1 MLGAPGNISASSI
14 EALSAEHH
22 AICALTHPKKGLEGY
37 GSEVTFYFGDRDNP
51 ADLAH
56 RSSGICGRD
65 SGGHSDRPDADAAL
79 IRQEAFAMDKGRYS
93 IIFSSL
99 TGNTKILAETIRAV
113 LPAENCD
120 YYGVPETQELHSEI
134 LYIGFW
140 TDKGNA
146 DNATLELL
154 SKLRGKKVFLFGTA
168 GFGGSVAYF
177 QKILDH
183 VKQSVDPSNTVVGE
197 YMCQGKMPQSVR
209 DRYMK
214 MKAQPEHPANIDAL
228 IENFDRALSHPD
240 EDDLERLRKIILG

>member
-1 MLGAPGNISASSI
+1 MGNAGHCTFGCGC
-14 EALSAEHH
+14 LR
-22 AICALTHPKKGLEGY
+22 GL
-37 GSEVTFYFGDRDNP
+37 RR
-51 ADLAH
+51 ADLQGGEEGTQQKGVNGH
-56 RSSGICGRD
+56 RGCGVCGRD
-65 SGGHSDRPDADAAL
+65 SGGHSDRPDTDAAL

-99 TGNTKILAETIRAV
+99 TGNTKKLAETIRVV
-113 LPAENCD
+113 LPAEDCD
-120 YYGVPETQELHSEI
+120 YFGAPETAELHSGM
-134 LYIGFW
+134 LYVGFW

-146 DNATLELL
+146 DSAALELL
-154 SKLRGKKVFLFGTA
+154 SKLRDKKIFLFGTA
-168 GFGGSVAYF
+168 GFGGSAAYF

-214 MKAQPEHPANIDAL
+214 MKAQPEHPTNIDAL

>member
-1 MLGAPGNISASSI
+1 
-14 EALSAEHH
+14 
-22 AICALTHPKKGLEGY
+22 
-37 GSEVTFYFGDRDNP
+37 
-51 ADLAH
+51 
-56 RSSGICGRD
+56 
-65 SGGHSDRPDADAAL
+65 
-79 IRQEAFAMDKGRYS
+79 MDKGRYS

-99 TGNTKILAETIRAV
+99 TGNTKKLAETIRAV
-113 LPAENCD
+113 LPAEDCD
-120 YYGVPETQELHSEI
+120 YFGAPETAELYSEM
-134 LYIGFW
+134 LYVGFW

-146 DNATLELL
+146 DCAALGLL

-168 GFGGSVAYF
+168 GFGGSAAYF
-177 QKILDH
+177 EKILDH

>member
-1 MLGAPGNISASSI
+1 
-14 EALSAEHH
+14 
-22 AICALTHPKKGLEGY
+22 
-37 GSEVTFYFGDRDNP
+37 
-51 ADLAH
+51 
-56 RSSGICGRD
+56 
-65 SGGHSDRPDADAAL
+65 
-79 IRQEAFAMDKGRYS
+79 MDKGRYS

-99 TGNTKILAETIRAV
+99 TGNTKKLAETIRAV

-120 YYGVPETQELHSEI
+120 YYGVLETQELHSEI

-168 GFGGSVAYF
+168 GFGGSAAYF

-228 IENFDRALSHPD
+228 IDNFDRALSHPD
-240 EDDLERLRKIILG
+240 EGDLERLRKIILG

>member
-1 MLGAPGNISASSI
+1 MALGNAGHRANCCGC
-14 EALSAEHH
+14 LH
-22 AICALTHPKKGLEGY
+22 GLRRADLQ
-37 GSEVTFYFGDRDNP
+37 GSEEEMQQKSVGS
-51 ADLAH
+51 H
-56 RSSGICGRD
+56 RGRGICGRD
-65 SGGHSDRPDADAAL
+65 SGGHSDRPDTDAAL

-113 LPAENCD
+113 LPAEDCD
-120 YYGVPETQELHSEI
+120 YFGAPETAELYSEM
-134 LYIGFW
+134 LYVGFW

-146 DNATLELL
+146 DSAALGLL
-154 SKLRGKKVFLFGTA
+154 SKLRGKEIFLFGTA
-168 GFGGSVAYF
+168 GFGGSAAYF
-177 QKILDH
+177 RKILDH